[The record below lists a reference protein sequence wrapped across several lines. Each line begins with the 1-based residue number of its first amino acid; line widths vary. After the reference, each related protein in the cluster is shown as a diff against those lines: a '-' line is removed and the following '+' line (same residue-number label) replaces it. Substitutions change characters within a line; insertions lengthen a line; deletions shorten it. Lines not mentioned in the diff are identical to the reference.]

1 MLEAPEMTDERQPI
15 QLVSE
20 QSQFQEDV
28 RQILENAKAVGMV
41 DVIIVG
47 TLPEGQYFATVS
59 DSMSYAMQIGYLERA
74 KHLIL
79 EGWTE
84 KD

>member
-1 MLEAPEMTDERQPI
+1 MADERKPI

-20 QSQFQEDV
+20 QGQFQEDV
-28 RQILENAKAVGMV
+28 RGILERAKAVGMV

-59 DSMSYAMQIGYLERA
+59 GSMCYATQIGYLERA